1 MKNNLQIVALSVAL
15 FSPSLN
21 AASLASGDVLITVT
35 SSGGTAATSDNSA
48 NAYVGVS
55 ADLINNKGDVGDAS
69 ASGNALTIIN
79 DSGGFTADLVLTP
92 ATAAAVVRDQ
102 NAGNPVADASAS
114 VSYSATF
121 TLAPTESGVFSLDLN
136 YSLTEG
142 GAEAFF
148 TWSLSG
154 PSGSISAING
164 AAGSAT
170 AGSETLLN
178 QQSNQ
183 SVVLNE
189 AGSYTLT
196 VSADVAAASIAS
208 IDSSSVS
215 INALQFAFVPEP
227 STMLLVSIG
236 GLALFRRRR
245 G

>member
-154 PSGSISAING
+154 
-164 AAGSAT
+164 
-170 AGSETLLN
+170 TLRLHQCHQWRCRIRYGRVRN
-178 QQSNQ
+178 PAQPAVQPVGCPQRSRQ
-183 SVVLNE
+183 LHSHR
-189 AGSYTLT
+189 
-196 VSADVAAASIAS
+196 
-208 IDSSSVS
+208 
-215 INALQFAFVPEP
+215 
-227 STMLLVSIG
+227 
-236 GLALFRRRR
+236 FRRRCR
-245 G
+245 CEHCVD